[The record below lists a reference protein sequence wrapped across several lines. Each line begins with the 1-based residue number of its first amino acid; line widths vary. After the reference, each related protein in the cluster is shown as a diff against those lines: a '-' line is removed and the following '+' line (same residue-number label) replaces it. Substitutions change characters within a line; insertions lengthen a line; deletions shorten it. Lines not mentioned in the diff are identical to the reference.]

1 MKGRLS
7 ILLVLGVLAVA
18 WGCKKGAK
26 KEAEAPGKATAA
38 DAAADELLAEI
49 SGEAPKKTPP
59 KVAKTEPKT
68 EPEKE
73 PPKTARAEPSRP
85 EPEKQPPKVAKAK
98 PAKPAEPV
106 KPVAGSSSSEL
117 ERLFAEMEKKEG
129 IDPKAATKAEA
140 LFLAG
145 KKLYDEVRYED
156 ALRKFNEALRIY
168 PRHRG
173 AAQYAA
179 KTRAILNVGLDPMR
193 KALEQL
199 ERAERVRVQEAL
211 ARVQSVVD
219 AGNRARVEANRS
231 HPGDANKPADEVL
244 SRKRKSAEE
253 AVAHYDRALE
263 IIRWLPYQ
271 VDLTAMRRRVQAARS
286 ETQAIIKGL
295 DDQLASYRRD
305 QAEKARLAGR
315 AREELFFYRKLKAML
330 DRARFD
336 LKRGE
341 FVECEAICDQ
351 VLRLDPKNGDAR
363 KLRARARAKRHRSNE
378 AQTYLDGIIE
388 RKGTMQHVE
397 DATVPFSKVLVYPSN
412 WQKVMLRNESL
423 GMSSDAEPEWKS
435 DIRRRLEKKVNFEF
449 VQAPLNEAINFLQQV
464 SDVNM
469 IIDPAVKA
477 GGEKPITLKMT
488 QASLKLALD
497 WILKLAGLEY
507 ELRDNAVF
515 ISTPN
520 NLRPETNMRI
530 YDVQDLILAIPD
542 FPGPEM
548 DLQANQAGA
557 LPVFGNQPAQAQTDE
572 AAIVEM
578 IKQRIRPDTW
588 GPNQGTSI
596 EPRNG
601 KLVVVQRPE
610 VHRMISSLLADL
622 RSSQKVLVVVEGRLL
637 TIREGLFEDIGVDWG
652 TADVSGSSYAHQSVG
667 GYYRRGWRRSDSPNP
682 TTQLVGW
689 VINNNVN
696 RSPDRT
702 PIGDHYGGLG
712 DQLTGLS
719 TEFNFLRGTAL
730 LPKLQLKAILHA
742 LRVRENGA
750 VLQAPKLVVHNGQRA
765 HMWVGTQR
773 AYVGGW
779 SASGDNA
786 TPNVSQLLTGV
797 VFDVR
802 PIVSANRR
810 YITLELRP
818 TFTELVA
825 LNSSTSTQFVDDDAD
840 ADNNDNDNNN
850 DNTVT
855 TRTEL
860 PDVQVT
866 RVRTS
871 VTIPDGGIILTGGR
885 MRDVQF
891 NAETGIPFLKDIPF
905 LGRAFRWNRKDNE
918 RENLAILVT
927 ARTLLFEE
935 EERKQF

>member
-18 WGCKKGAK
+18 WGCKKGDK
-26 KEAEAPGKATAA
+26 KQAEAPKKAAAA
-38 DAAADELLAEI
+38 DAAADDLLAEI
-49 SGEAPKKTPP
+49 AGEAPEKTPP
-59 KVAKTEPKT
+59 KKEPAKVAKTEPPKKEPAKVVKT
-68 EPEKE
+68 EPPKKEPAKVAKTE
-73 PPKTARAEPSRP
+73 PPKKEPAGGQTSSR
-85 EPEKQPPKVAKAK
+85 
-98 PAKPAEPV
+98 
-106 KPVAGSSSSEL
+106 EL
-117 ERLFAEMEKKEG
+117 ARLFAQMAKDDRV
-129 IDPKAATKAEA
+129 DPKGAAKAEA

-168 PRHRG
+168 PRHRS

-179 KTRAILNVGLDPMR
+179 KSRAILNVGLDPMR

-211 ARVQSVVD
+211 ARVQNVVD
-219 AGNRARVEANRS
+219 AGNRARAEANRS
-231 HPGDANKPADEVL
+231 HPGDANKPADKVL

-253 AVAHYDRALE
+253 AMASYDRALE

-271 VDLTAMRRRVQAARS
+271 VDLSALRRRVKAAKG
-286 ETQAIIKGL
+286 ETQAIMKGL
-295 DDQLASYRRD
+295 DEQLASYRRD
-305 QAEKARLAGR
+305 QAEQARLAGR
-315 AREELFFYRKLKAML
+315 AREELFFYRKIKAML
-330 DRARFD
+330 DRAAFD
-336 LKRGE
+336 YKRGR
-341 FVECEAICDQ
+341 FVECEAICNQ
-351 VLRLDPKNGDAR
+351 VLRLEPKSGDA
-363 KLRARARAKRHRSNE
+363 KSLRAKAREKRHRSNE
-378 AQTYLDGIIE
+378 AQTYLDGTIE

-397 DATVPFSKVLVYPSN
+397 DATIPFSKVLVYPDN
-412 WQKVMLRNESL
+412 WQKIMLRNESL
-423 GMSSDAEPEWKS
+423 GMSSETEPEWMN
-435 DIRRRLEKKVNFEF
+435 DIRRKLEKKVNFEF
-449 VQAPLNEAINFLQQV
+449 VQAPLSAAINFLQQV

-497 WILKLAGLEY
+497 WILKLAGLDY

-520 NLRPETNMRI
+520 NLRPDTKMQI
-530 YDVQDLILAIPD
+530 YDIQDLILAIPD
-542 FPGPEM
+542 FPGPDM

-557 LPVFGNQPAQAQTDE
+557 LPVFQNQPAQAQNDE
-572 AAIVEM
+572 AAIVAM

-610 VHRMISSLLADL
+610 VHRMISSLLSDL
-622 RSSQKVLVVVEGRLL
+622 RSTQKVLVVVEGRLL

-652 TADVSGSSYAHQSVG
+652 TADVSGSSFQHQSVG
-667 GYYRRGWRRSDSPNP
+667 SYYRRGWRDTDSTNP
-682 TTQLVGW
+682 TTQIVGW

-702 PIGDHYGGLG
+702 PVGNHYAALSDG
-712 DQLTGLS
+712 LTGLS
-719 TEFNFLRGTAL
+719 SEFNFLRGSAL

-742 LRVRENGA
+742 LRIRENGA

-773 AYVGGW
+773 SYVSGW

-786 TPNVSQLLTGV
+786 TPNTSQLLTGV

-818 TFTELVA
+818 TFTEL
-825 LNSSTSTQFVDDDAD
+825 LSLDSSSSTQVVDDDD
-840 ADNNDNDNNN
+840 DDD
-850 DNTVT
+850 DDT
-855 TRTEL
+855 TSTLTTTTEL

-891 NAETGIPFLKDIPF
+891 EAETGIPFLKDIPF

>member
-18 WGCKKGAK
+18 WGCRGEKEKKS
-26 KEAEAPGKATAA
+26 EPPKATAG

-49 SGEAPKKTPP
+49 MEGGKPKADPP
-59 KVAKTEPKT
+59 KVAKTG
-68 EPEKE
+68 
-73 PPKTARAEPSRP
+73 PPKDE
-85 EPEKQPPKVAKAK
+85 PPKVAKAEPTKTEPAKVAKAEPTK
-98 PAKPAEPV
+98 PAATGTSAP
-106 KPVAGSSSSEL
+106 EL
-117 ERLFAEMEKKEG
+117 ERLFAEMARKDG
-129 IDPKAATKAEA
+129 VDPKAAGRAEA
-140 LFLAG
+140 LFAAG
-145 KKLYDEVRYED
+145 KKLYDDVRYEA
-156 ALRKFNEALRIY
+156 ALRKFNQALRIY
-168 PRHRG
+168 PRHRA

-219 AGNRARVEANRS
+219 AGNRARAEANRS
-231 HPGDANKPADEVL
+231 HPGDGGKPDDQVL

-253 AVAHYDRALE
+253 AMASYDRALE

-271 VDLTAMRRRVQAARS
+271 VDLSALRRRVKAAKS
-286 ETQAIIKGL
+286 ETGAIIKGL
-295 DDQLASYRRD
+295 DGQLAAYRRD
-305 QAEKARLAGR
+305 QAEKARLGGR
-315 AREELFFYRKLKAML
+315 AREQLFFYRKIKAML
-330 DRARFD
+330 DRAAFD
-336 LKRGE
+336 YKNGK

-351 VLRLDPKNGDAR
+351 VLRLDPKNGTAEG
-363 KLRARARAKRHRSNE
+363 LRAKSRQKRHRSNE
-378 AQTYLDGIIE
+378 AQTYLDKEIE
-388 RKGTMQHVE
+388 RRGVMEHIE
-397 DATVPFSKVLVYPSN
+397 AATIPFSKVLVYPDN

-423 GMSSDAEPEWKS
+423 GMSSEAEPEWRTS
-435 DIRRRLEKKVNFEF
+435 IRRKLEKKVNFEF
-449 VQAPLNEAINFLQQV
+449 VQAPLSEAINFLQQV

-497 WILKLAGLEY
+497 WILKLAGLDY

-520 NLRPETNMRI
+520 NLRPDTNMRI

-542 FPGPEM
+542 FPGPDM

-557 LPVFGNQPAQAQTDE
+557 LQVFAAPPAQAQNDE
-572 AAIVEM
+572 AQIVAM
-578 IKQRIRPDTW
+578 IKTRIRPDTW

-596 EPRNG
+596 QPRNG

-610 VHRMISSLLADL
+610 VHRMISSLLSDL
-622 RSSQKVLVVVEGRLL
+622 RSTQKVLVVVEGRLL

-652 TADVSGSSYAHQSVG
+652 TADVSGSSFAHQSVG
-667 GYYRRGWRRSDSPNP
+667 GYYRRGWRRSDSVDP
-682 TTQLVGW
+682 TTQIMGW

-696 RSPDRT
+696 RSADRT
-702 PIGDHYGGLG
+702 PIGEHYAGLADG
-712 DQLTGLS
+712 LTGLS
-719 TEFNFLRGTAL
+719 TEFNFLRGSSL

-742 LRVRENGA
+742 LRIRENGA

-773 AYVGGW
+773 SYVSGW
-779 SASGDNA
+779 SASGDDA
-786 TPNVSQLLTGV
+786 TPTTNQLLTGV

-818 TFTELVA
+818 TFTEL
-825 LNSSTSTQFVDDDAD
+825 LSLDSSSSTQSVDDDD
-840 ADNNDNDNNN
+840 DDD
-850 DNTVT
+850 DDT
-855 TRTEL
+855 TTTLTTTTEL

-891 NAETGIPFLKDIPF
+891 EAETGIPFLKDIPF